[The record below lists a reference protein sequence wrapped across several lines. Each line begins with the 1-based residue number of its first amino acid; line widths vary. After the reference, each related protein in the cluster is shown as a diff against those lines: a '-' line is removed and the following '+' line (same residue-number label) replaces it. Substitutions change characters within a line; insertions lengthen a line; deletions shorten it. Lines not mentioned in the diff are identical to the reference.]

1 MSQFTPQSA
10 LPKLE
15 DVRIAIAVA
24 EWNGH
29 ITSALR
35 DGAVSLLKSNG
46 LKDEDIAVVSV
57 PGAVELTFAASK
69 LIETGNFDAVIIIG
83 CVIKGDTPHFDYVC
97 QSVTQGMTS
106 LNADCDIPVIFGVL
120 TVNEEQQALDRAG
133 GALGNKGT
141 EAAETALKM
150 VALNRAVDELLKKP
164 SVFLLLDY
172 KLLIH
177 SLHGATDAIRV
188 AASAA
193 GADRPCHCGRS
204 QTVDNRPRS
213 AKHRC
218 GA

>member
-120 TVNEEQQALDRAG
+120 TVNDEQQALDRAG

-150 VALNRAVDELLKKP
+150 VALNRAVDEL
-164 SVFLLLDY
+164 
-172 KLLIH
+172 
-177 SLHGATDAIRV
+177 
-188 AASAA
+188 
-193 GADRPCHCGRS
+193 
-204 QTVDNRPRS
+204 
-213 AKHRC
+213 
-218 GA
+218 

>member
-35 DGAVSLLKSNG
+35 DGAVLLLKSNG

-150 VALNRAVDELLKKP
+150 VALNRAVDEL
-164 SVFLLLDY
+164 
-172 KLLIH
+172 
-177 SLHGATDAIRV
+177 
-188 AASAA
+188 
-193 GADRPCHCGRS
+193 
-204 QTVDNRPRS
+204 
-213 AKHRC
+213 
-218 GA
+218 

>member
-150 VALNRAVDELLKKP
+150 VALNRAVDEL
-164 SVFLLLDY
+164 
-172 KLLIH
+172 
-177 SLHGATDAIRV
+177 
-188 AASAA
+188 
-193 GADRPCHCGRS
+193 
-204 QTVDNRPRS
+204 
-213 AKHRC
+213 
-218 GA
+218 

>member
-1 MSQFTPQSA
+1 MNGRLNNQFKSILINRQCHSSHPKA

-150 VALNRAVDELLKKP
+150 VALNRAVDEL
-164 SVFLLLDY
+164 
-172 KLLIH
+172 
-177 SLHGATDAIRV
+177 
-188 AASAA
+188 
-193 GADRPCHCGRS
+193 
-204 QTVDNRPRS
+204 
-213 AKHRC
+213 
-218 GA
+218 

>member
-10 LPKLE
+10 HPKLE

-150 VALNRAVDELLKKP
+150 VALNRAVDEL
-164 SVFLLLDY
+164 
-172 KLLIH
+172 
-177 SLHGATDAIRV
+177 
-188 AASAA
+188 
-193 GADRPCHCGRS
+193 
-204 QTVDNRPRS
+204 
-213 AKHRC
+213 
-218 GA
+218 